1 MSLTMKKNNVIE
13 LYEWKMYG
21 ECPDCGC
28 DTFLLLMNDDD
39 EIMGTECCQCRAD
52 YFFEEDGISFELDG
66 G

>member
-1 MSLTMKKNNVIE
+1 MAKIIE

-39 EIMGTECCQCRAD
+39 EIRGTECCDCRAE
-52 YFFEEDGISFELDG
+52 YFFEETGISFELDAG